1 MNGPFRSAGPRRH
14 AARGATLIELMVAL
28 TIALTL
34 SAAVFAV
41 LKVAESRKRTMT
53 GLNDI
58 HQSGN
63 FALFLIDKWV
73 RSAGS
78 GFTQA
83 AGYAY
88 GCPLYASRGGVGQ
101 LLPRVAA
108 LPAPFDQV
116 VSTHGPTF
124 RLAPLLILPGA
135 TSPSTSGKPSDV
147 LIVMSASSGTTVLPL
162 KFTDFAS
169 ISGSAATLPLRTTQ
183 GLASSDLLLLADQDR
198 PDGGTTPAGCMVE
211 QLADTFSSAAGSA
224 APLGGSYF
232 ASQIGAQSLAAL
244 TDNAVAVNLGNV
256 ANGNPPQFLL
266 IGVGDRNVLYTYDLL
281 QTSDQP
287 LQQRAEG
294 VFELHALYGVD
305 TNGDGKVSDGEWVS
319 PTKEAY
325 SPAALL
331 AGTNAAN
338 LALQQIKAVRVGLI
352 LRTAVP
358 ERSGSAQAAPVPSVR
373 LFSATTSPYTRTFA
387 GSELDYRYRTL
398 ELTLPVRNSLL
409 LD

>member
-1 MNGPFRSAGPRRH
+1 MSRPRCPTGGRPL
-14 AARGATLIELMVAL
+14 AARGVTLIELMVAL

-41 LKVAESRKRTMT
+41 LKVAESRKRTLT

-88 GCPLYASRGGVGQ
+88 GCPLHAYRGGVGQ

-116 VSTHGPTF
+116 VSTHGSTF

-135 TSPSTSGKPSDV
+135 TTPGSSGKPSDV
-147 LIVMSASSGTTVLPL
+147 LVVMAASSGAAALPL

-169 ISGSAATLPLRTTQ
+169 ISGSSGTLALRTTQ

-198 PDGGTTPAGCMVE
+198 PDGSTTAAGCMVA
-211 QLADTFSSAAGSA
+211 QLADTFSSGAESA
-224 APLGGSYF
+224 IPLGGSYF
-232 ASQIGAQSLAAL
+232 ASQIGAQSLAQL
-244 TDNAVAVNLGNV
+244 TDAAVAVNLGNV
-256 ANGNPPQFLL
+256 TTGNPPQFLL
-266 IGVGDRNVLYTYDLL
+266 IGVGDQNVLYTYDLL

-287 LQQRAEG
+287 LQQRAES

-305 TNGDGKVSDGEWVS
+305 TNDDRKVSDGEWVS
-319 PTKEAY
+319 PTTESY
-325 SPAALL
+325 TPAALM
-331 AGTNAAN
+331 AGTPAAN
-338 LALQQIKAVRVGLI
+338 LALQRIKAARVGLI

-358 ERSGSAQAAPVPSVR
+358 ERIGSEQAPPAPSVQ
-373 LFSATTSPYTRTFA
+373 LFSGTGSVYTRTFT

-398 ELTLPVRNSLL
+398 ELTLPVRNNLL